1 MPINKRQSN
10 TCSPGYSFYTCA
22 TGYKGCCSQ
31 EACTDPDGCPDD
43 KRDPLDPLDL
53 ESASQG
59 DIIQITDNYR
69 SSTAV
74 DTSTY
79 PLEVNT
85 PRRTIASTS
94 TPTVQSSSATQASL
108 PTSETLSASQSS
120 ATVAAETAATEEGT
134 SSSKSTSTTP
144 IIIGA
149 VVGLVAS
156 AIAIWLVWLG
166 VRRRRRRIRDEATK
180 PEREDWL
187 QGSPESGQGL
197 GISSGQ
203 DEHNRTPHS
212 PWSYMYPSKQDGS
225 VPSSESSPNNGGL
238 FPSPTVPSELSAEP
252 PPKPELPPHPE
263 TLEINKTRHRSGLS
277 TQGTPTTASHPS
289 PGHPPESSEMRSNLE
304 VSDEEDKRRGSHVMS
319 WMTYSNGAAGPAPGP
334 G

>member
-1 MPINKRQSN
+1 MPINKRQAN
-10 TCSPGYSFYTCA
+10 TCSPGYLFYTYA
-22 TGYKGCCSQ
+22 TGFKGCCSQ
-31 EACTDPDGCPDD
+31 EACTGPDGCPYDR
-43 KRDPLDPLDL
+43 RDPLDPPDL

-59 DIIQITDNYR
+59 SDVIQITDRNG
-69 SSTAV
+69 SSTAL

-85 PRRTIASTS
+85 PLRTIASTS
-94 TPTVQSSSATQASL
+94 TPTVQISSATQAS
-108 PTSETLSASQSS
+108 PTTSGTLSASRSS
-120 ATVAAETAATEEGT
+120 ATVAAETAATEGET
-134 SSSKSTSTTP
+134 SSSKVTSTP
-144 IIIGA
+144 IIVG
-149 VVGLVAS
+149 VVAA
-156 AIAIWLVWLG
+156 AIAIWLIWFG

-180 PEREDWL
+180 REREDWL

-203 DEHNRTPHS
+203 DEHNRAPHS

-238 FPSPTVPSELSAEP
+238 FPSPIVPSELSAEP
-252 PPKPELPPHPE
+252 SPKPELPPHPE

-277 TQGTPTTASHPS
+277 SQGTPITASHPS
-289 PGHPPESSEMRSNLE
+289 PGHPPESTEMRSNLE

-319 WMTYSNGAAGPAPGP
+319 WMTYSNGAAGPASGA